1 MKIQQKIEEYRKE
14 EANYKEAVDKHA
26 SKMHVV
32 EQEYKKKLQE
42 KVYSAMKD
50 LNFQKEEYEKA
61 EKNT

>member
-32 EQEYKKKLQE
+32 E
-42 KVYSAMKD
+42 
-50 LNFQKEEYEKA
+50 
-61 EKNT
+61 